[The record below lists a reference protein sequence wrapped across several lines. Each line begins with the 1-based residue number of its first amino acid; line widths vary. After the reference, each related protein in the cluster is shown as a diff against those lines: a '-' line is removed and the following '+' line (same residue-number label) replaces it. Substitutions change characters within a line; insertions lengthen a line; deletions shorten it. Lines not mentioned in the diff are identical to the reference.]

1 MNVSKIRWMIG
12 SVGLAV
18 GLAGATNAQ
27 CFSDKLVD
35 DNPGIL
41 NFMGSAVDIYGTT
54 RVMLGAP
61 STGTGGRVYF
71 FDRTGPMQWTEI
83 DELVSPDAP
92 TSDLEYFGR
101 AVAMYS
107 SFAVAGAPMRDIG
120 SDVDTGKI
128 HIYRRT
134 TVLGQPAWVL
144 DETITNPSPDDDD
157 QFGASVDITNVGGVY
172 YVAAGC
178 PFDDLTG
185 AAQGGRVRIYV
196 RNVDTGAWSLQD
208 TVVAT
213 TAQADANFGYA
224 VSFDADRLMVGAP
237 NEDVSGE
244 ANAGA
249 AYLFERS
256 GTNWGTGTRFVCPAA
271 NRDPGDQ
278 FGSDVAISGFWIA
291 VGAMSDDEGLET
303 SAGAIYMYQAI
314 GLFWSFQQRILGL
327 SPDAFDEIGEQIDLA
342 GGVLVAGNVGQN
354 WCEIWFVDSNGDWN
368 PSFPFVATDPPKS
381 DSHSM
386 GSDCAL
392 SQNGEYLLVGDAA
405 DDIGEDGGGAGSA
418 YIFSTDQNP
427 GADCDG
433 GTFDPVP
440 ILSDG
445 DTWYGCNVGNPTDG
459 STCVTSHA
467 DGWYRFT
474 PTCNGILS
482 LSTCGTHDMGGQDE
496 GIDTVLSVH
505 TGCPGTTLND
515 IACNDDAPSGND
527 PNACG
532 FFGDTGVLR
541 DSALKVSVNQGTTY
555 RIRVASWGASGPT
568 GLFLLHVGFSC
579 CLVDW
584 DSNGVVN
591 SADVGEFINTWFEDQ
606 ANGTLNADFDGNG
619 ISNSTDVGEFIN
631 AWFVG
636 CDA

>member
-12 SVGLAV
+12 SVGLAAS
-18 GLAGATNAQ
+18 LAGAASAQ
-27 CFSDKLVD
+27 CFADKLVD
-35 DNPGIL
+35 NNPGIL
-41 NFMGSAVDIYGTT
+41 NFMGAAVDIYGST

-83 DELVSPDAP
+83 DELVSPDAD
-92 TSDLEYFGR
+92 SDLEFFGR

-107 SFAVAGAPMRDIG
+107 SFAVAGAPMRDVG
-120 SDVDTGKI
+120 SDEDTGKI

-157 QFGASVDITNVGGVY
+157 QFGAAVDITNIGGVY
-172 YVAAGC
+172 TVAVGC

-213 TAQADANFGYA
+213 TAQADANFGFA
-224 VSFDADRLMVGAP
+224 VSFDFDRLMVGAP

-256 GTNWGTGTRFVCPAA
+256 GTNWGTGIRFICPAA
-271 NRDPGDQ
+271 NRDPGDM
-278 FGSDVAISGFWIA
+278 FGSDVAISGSWLAI
-291 VGAMSDDEGLET
+291 GAGADDEGLET
-303 SAGAIYMYQAI
+303 NAGAIYAYRLSLGWA
-314 GLFWSFQQRILGL
+314 FQQRILGL
-327 SPDAFDEIGEQIDLA
+327 TPDAFDEIGEQIDLA
-342 GGVLVAGNVGQN
+342 GRVLVAGNPSEN
-354 WCEIWFVDSNGDWN
+354 WCEIWHLDSADDWN

-418 YIFSTDQNP
+418 YVFTTDQNP
-427 GADCDG
+427 GGDCDG
-433 GTFDPVP
+433 GFLDPVP
-440 ILSDG
+440 LLQDD
-445 DTWYGCNVGNPTDG
+445 DTWYGCNVGYDTQG

-474 PTCNGILS
+474 APCNGVLA
-482 LSTCGTHDMGGQDE
+482 LSTCGTHDLGGQDE
-496 GIDTVLSVH
+496 GIDSVLSVH
-505 TGCPGTTLND
+505 TGCPGTSGND
-515 IACNDDAPSGND
+515 IACNDDAPSGNFPD
-527 PNACG
+527 ACG
-532 FFGDTGVLR
+532 LFGNLGTAR
-541 DSALKVSVNQGTTY
+541 DSALKVSVNAGQTY
-555 RIRVASWGASGPT
+555 RIRVASYGASGPT
-568 GLFLLHVGFSC
+568 GLFLLHVDFTC
-579 CLVDW
+579 CTADW
-584 DSNGVVN
+584 DGNGVVN
-591 SADVGEFINTWFEDQ
+591 STDVSAFINDWFADQ
-606 ANGTLNADFDGNG
+606 VNGTLFTDFDDNG
-619 ISNSTDVGEFIN
+619 VVNSTDVSMFIN

-636 CDA
+636 CDL